1 MRRAFCFQ
9 EAAMDPNDLAARLV
23 GFGLLA
29 VIAAACALY
38 APFLFRRRK

>member
-29 VIAAACALY
+29 VIVAASALC

>member
-1 MRRAFCFQ
+1 
-9 EAAMDPNDLAARLV
+9 MDPFDLAARLV

-38 APFLFRRRK
+38 APVLLRRGK